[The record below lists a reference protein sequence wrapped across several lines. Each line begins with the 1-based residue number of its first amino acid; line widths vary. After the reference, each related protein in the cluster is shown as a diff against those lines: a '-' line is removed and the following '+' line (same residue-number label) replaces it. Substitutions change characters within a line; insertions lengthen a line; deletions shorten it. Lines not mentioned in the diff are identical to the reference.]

1 MWQVKGQDRTLAL
14 LDHALKEGNVAHA
27 YLLVGPPHVGKRT
40 LALDLA
46 CALNC
51 DDPGPPCGGCRSCR
65 RIIEGK
71 HADVVT
77 LDLHSRT
84 EIGIDDIR
92 GLHHLAHLPPYEGSH
107 KVFII
112 EDAEYMS
119 TEAANSLLKI
129 LEEPPPQIIWLL
141 LAVEEARLLPT
152 IISRCQRLELRPV
165 PRERIESILVA
176 SCGVQPDRA
185 GFLARLSD
193 GCLGWALSAI
203 SDDSLLDRRS
213 REIDRLSSLLTA
225 GFDQRFAFARD
236 LAAQFGQNRR
246 AAMETMATWL
256 AWWRDLMLIS
266 SGCKSAIISVD
277 YEQALEGAAKSLDL
291 GTIKDF
297 IARLYLAREEVL
309 RNVSP
314 RLAFD
319 ALMLDLPRL
328 KATND

>member
-14 LDHALKEGNVAHA
+14 LDRLLKERNIAHA
-27 YLLVGPPHVGKRT
+27 YLLVGPPRVGKRT

-51 DDPGPPCGGCRSCR
+51 VNPEPPCGGCRSCR
-65 RIIEGK
+65 RIIEEK
-71 HADVVT
+71 HADVIT
-77 LDLHSRT
+77 LGLHSRM

-92 GLHHLAHLPPYEGSH
+92 GLQHLAHLPPYEGSS

-129 LEEPPPQIIWLL
+129 LEEPPPQVVWLL
-141 LAVEEARLLPT
+141 LVVEEARLLPT
-152 IISRCQRLELRPV
+152 IVSRCQRLELRPV
-165 PRERIESILVA
+165 PREQMESILVS

-185 GFLARLSD
+185 KFLARLSD

-213 REIDRLSSLLTA
+213 REIDRLRSLLTA
-225 GFDQRFAFARD
+225 GLDQRFAFARE
-236 LAAQFGQNRR
+236 LATQFSQNRT
-246 AAMETMATWL
+246 AAMETIAAWL

-266 SGCKSAIISVD
+266 SGCKSAVISVD
-277 YEQALEGAAKSLDL
+277 YEQALEGEAKSLGL
-291 GTIKDF
+291 GAIKDF
-297 IARLYLAREEVL
+297 IARLYLAREEVS
-309 RNVSP
+309 RNVNP
-314 RLAFD
+314 RLAFE
-319 ALMLDLPRL
+319 ALVLDLPRL
-328 KATND
+328 KATKE